1 MIIRKQQHMGI
12 LFLMFLLI
20 ILSGCAKEETAK
32 EETLYTLAVTVE
44 GYGQVTPNVGN
55 HQYPAGTI
63 VNLTTTADSNYAFL
77 NWSGPDGG
85 TVSSNTIVMDNNKVI
100 TAIFKKIQHNVTV
113 TINPLEAGTAEVALM
128 ISASGLVDYGQ
139 TVRITAKVNPG
150 YKFSYWRGDLN
161 GSDNPATLTV
171 DRAKTITG
179 ILVAAPTPT
188 VTPTATPT
196 VTPKR
201 VARILVVNDELS
213 PVLNLVGQGLAKLQ
227 TTRSFYYKTATSIDN
242 FNDLAATGYWDLF
255 VVNNSSTSHLQLL
268 NSIQNHIDGG
278 GGVVFTSFQMLG
290 STNRVWA
297 SLGASFG
304 ILSTAVADNYRW
316 DPGNAI
322 FTTPYSVPD
331 MTGITNFKGYGN
343 CKILGTQ
350 LAGCLAVAGSTVSSQ
365 SDQATIF
372 VANEGRTV
380 LNSFMIDCMADAV
393 GAPRDND
400 SDGIADAVELW
411 ADEINY
417 VLDACWCM

>member
-1 MIIRKQQHMGI
+1 MIVRKWQHSGI
-12 LFLMFLLI
+12 LFLMILLI
-20 ILSGCAKEETAK
+20 ILSGCTKKETIIKET
-32 EETLYTLAVTVE
+32 
-44 GYGQVTPNVGN
+44 
-55 HQYPAGTI
+55 
-63 VNLTTTADSNYAFL
+63 D
-77 NWSGPDGG
+77 
-85 TVSSNTIVMDNNKVI
+85 
-100 TAIFKKIQHNVTV
+100 
-113 TINPLEAGTAEVALM
+113 
-128 ISASGLVDYGQ
+128 
-139 TVRITAKVNPG
+139 
-150 YKFSYWRGDLN
+150 
-161 GSDNPATLTV
+161 
-171 DRAKTITG
+171 
-179 ILVAAPTPT
+179 PTPT
-188 VTPTATPT
+188 
-196 VTPKR
+196 KR

-213 PVLNLVGQGLAKLQ
+213 PVLNFVGQGLAKLQ

-331 MTGITNFKGYGN
+331 MTGMTNFKGFGN
-343 CKILGTQ
+343 CIIRGTQ
-350 LAGCLAVAGSTVSSQ
+350 LAGCSAVAGSTASSQ

-400 SDGIADAVELW
+400 SDGVADAVELW
-411 ADEINY
+411 ANEINY